1 MKEAKNTFIFFE
13 SWERYLKTL
22 ELDRDRAYVNEVCR
36 AIVQYGLYGKTE
48 TTDDTILQRV
58 DAVCADLMNNAKAR
72 YAAAVKGGRNGSGG
86 RPTQYDPET
95 ILALRNSGMTH
106 QEIAHELGCSVRT
119 VQRALEEADNNDD
132 DEI

>member
-36 AIVQYGLYGKTE
+36 AIVQYGLYGKVE

-72 YAAAVKGGRNGSGG
+72 YAAAIKGGHNGTGG
-86 RPTQYDPET
+86 RPTQYNPET
-95 ILALRNSGMTH
+95 IQALRKSGMSY
-106 QEIAHELGCSVRT
+106 QEIADELGCSVRT
-119 VQRALEEADNNDD
+119 VQRALETNDDD